1 MRFFSFLLIG
11 ALCTSFI
18 TGWETDFEKAKQR
31 ATSEH
36 RLILLNFSG
45 SDWCGPCI
53 SLRRGIFESAPFK
66 EFADNS
72 LVLLN
77 ADFPRLKKNQLTK
90 DQQNKNDLLADKY
103 NGQGHFPYTVL
114 LNAGGKVIS
123 SWDGLPKETPE
134 EFIAQ
139 VKALIDANN

>member
-1 MRFFSFLLIG
+1 MRFFSVFLIG
-11 ALCTSFI
+11 ALFTSVI
-18 TGWETDFEKAKQR
+18 AGWETDYEKARER
-31 ATSEH
+31 AAAEH

-66 EFADNS
+66 EFADNN

-90 DQQNKNDLLADKY
+90 DQQKKNDILADKY

-114 LNAGGKVIS
+114 MNADGKVIS
-123 SWDGLPKETPE
+123 SWDGLPKETPG

-139 VKALIDANN
+139 LKVLIDAGN